1 MSQNNAANAKTGE
14 TKNDEQKAGVPLIPA
29 TSSSSN
35 NNKTNN
41 KVPQLEPQKLK
52 LVSDTIKRNPKTE
65 LAQSDIL
72 ELVCYL
78 EGELQARDVVIAALR
93 SESIK
98 GHLLAAAQSHNV
110 SVNDPH
116 AALFRD
122 YVASSGNIASKA
134 SSALAAKCELE
145 SRNNAN
151 ERLKFLES
159 MVMQQRQ
166 THLQMCKILRNAE
179 SKEKQLVNELDEARR
194 KHEHDTAQGDDITY
208 GLELE
213 RTRLKQDLE
222 KEREAKKKVEKDL
235 KKLQEQLEREKT
247 REKQLVFFLLV
258 ERKKLVLKYIEERK
272 RSEDY
277 ALILTEEKLKCDTL
291 AEGLE
296 EESKKSLR
304 MEAELEKQSLAHQ
317 RERDTLLANVAAE
330 QQMNREK
337 DLEIKQLREQLDEL
351 KRSGK
356 MTGTAKFISSQAK
369 SLSGATIG
377 DDLVATSNPLVKVVQ
392 PTSIAISGPVSGP
405 TTGIAKSVVSSQSLR
420 SANQQISSIT
430 SKTGASNQPPQ
441 PPLKKSA
448 ILSSQNTNVVQN
460 VTNSA
465 TIIRGNPPPIPPNK
479 PVVPVKRDS
488 NSRIPFVA
496 VNVNSTA
503 TPPTGNVV
511 GAVTATDVSHTPM
524 FSSNITK

>member
-1 MSQNNAANAKTGE
+1 M
-14 TKNDEQKAGVPLIPA
+14 
-29 TSSSSN
+29 
-35 NNKTNN
+35 N
-41 KVPQLEPQKLK
+41 KV
-52 LVSDTIKRNPKTE
+52 STIKVVPIHSFQRNPKNE

-78 EGELQARDVVIAALR
+78 EGELQARDIVIAAVR
-93 SESIK
+93 SENIK
-98 GHLLAAAQSHNV
+98 GHLLAASQSKEI
-110 SVNDPH
+110 SLDDPH

-122 YVASSGNIASKA
+122 YVASSGNIASKS
-134 SSALAAKCELE
+134 SSALVAKCEQE
-145 SRNNAN
+145 TRNIAG
-151 ERLKFLES
+151 ERLKFLET
-159 MVMQQRQ
+159 MLVQQRQ

-304 MEAELEKQSLAHQ
+304 MEAELEKQSQTHE
-317 RERDTLLANVAAE
+317 RERDTLLTNITAE
-330 QQMNREK
+330 QQ
-337 DLEIKQLREQLDEL
+337 L
-351 KRSGK
+351 
-356 MTGTAKFISSQAK
+356 
-369 SLSGATIG
+369 
-377 DDLVATSNPLVKVVQ
+377 
-392 PTSIAISGPVSGP
+392 
-405 TTGIAKSVVSSQSLR
+405 
-420 SANQQISSIT
+420 
-430 SKTGASNQPPQ
+430 
-441 PPLKKSA
+441 
-448 ILSSQNTNVVQN
+448 
-460 VTNSA
+460 
-465 TIIRGNPPPIPPNK
+465 
-479 PVVPVKRDS
+479 
-488 NSRIPFVA
+488 
-496 VNVNSTA
+496 
-503 TPPTGNVV
+503 
-511 GAVTATDVSHTPM
+511 
-524 FSSNITK
+524 

>member
-369 SLSGATIG
+369 SLSA
-377 DDLVATSNPLVKVVQ
+377 
-392 PTSIAISGPVSGP
+392 
-405 TTGIAKSVVSSQSLR
+405 TGIAKSVVSSQSLR